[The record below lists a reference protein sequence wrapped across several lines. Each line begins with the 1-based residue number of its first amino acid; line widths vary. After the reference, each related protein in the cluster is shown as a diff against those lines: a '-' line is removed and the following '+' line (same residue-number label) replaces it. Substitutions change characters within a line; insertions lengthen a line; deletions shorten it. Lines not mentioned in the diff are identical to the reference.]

1 MQLPGTAVLE
11 FVISPVLRAV
21 AKTRADEEHV
31 AILDERRQGEPEF
44 SMRNS
49 LSTASSVNSFAVH
62 TPCNNK
68 KNAFHSLN
76 KETMG
81 PFTPLK
87 LSQMTAGWC
96 IYIWPSPDECKPC
109 SIPLQSRSECGLHSI
124 LRHLLSGTQGCGL
137 EV

>member
-21 AKTRADEEHV
+21 AKTRADEKHV

-44 SMRNS
+44 SMWNS

-62 TPCNNK
+62 TPCNNNK
-68 KNAFHSLN
+68 KAFHSLN

-81 PFTPLK
+81 PFTLVK

-96 IYIWPSPDECKPC
+96 IYIWPSRVCQ
-109 SIPLQSRSECGLHSI
+109 SVAHIPFYIIYCLAHGAAVWKYSRQI
-124 LRHLLSGTQGCGL
+124 VHL
-137 EV
+137 EE